1 MTALTADLPVVQTL
15 VPAGACSS
23 MGLSY
28 HLADVWLQELKRV
41 ADGSPVPGPALLALL
56 EPFCAV
62 LAASGE
68 QALINRVR

>member
-1 MTALTADLPVVQTL
+1 MTGLTVELPVVHVL

-23 MGLSY
+23 QGLSY

-41 ADGSPVPGPALLALL
+41 ADGSAVPAAALLALL

-62 LAASGE
+62 LATSGE
-68 QALINRVR
+68 QALINRVK